1 MSRIVP
7 KKGPANLAEPSWLGQ
22 SLRAPAPAA
31 VPMQQ
36 SERDV
41 LASARRIAAVDRGER
56 VAGAEMESRC
66 AEHTVRFVRVCKK
79 AFGPARGRHTYMN
92 TFIYIG
98 TRERARVRGSY
109 SE

>member
-7 KKGPANLAEPSWLGQ
+7 KKGPANLEPSWLGQ

>member
-1 MSRIVP
+1 
-7 KKGPANLAEPSWLGQ
+7 
-22 SLRAPAPAA
+22 
-31 VPMQQ
+31 
-36 SERDV
+36 
-41 LASARRIAAVDRGER
+41 